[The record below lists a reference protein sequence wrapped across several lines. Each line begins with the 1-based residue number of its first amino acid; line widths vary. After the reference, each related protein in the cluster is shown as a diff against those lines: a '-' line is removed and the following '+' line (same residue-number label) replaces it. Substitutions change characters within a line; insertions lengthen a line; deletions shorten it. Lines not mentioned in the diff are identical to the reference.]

1 MAAGHRDTAE
11 QMTSVVVAQEHRP
24 GWEHKLLQPWLVLAF
39 PTGTALPWGAGLSS
53 STGALPAKPSAQGNK
68 CTSLILAYFFAHFR
82 KL

>member
-1 MAAGHRDTAE
+1 MSAGHGDTAE

-53 STGALPAKPSAQGNK
+53 SAEALPAKPSAQGNK
-68 CTSLILAYFFAHFR
+68 HASLVLGYFFAHFR